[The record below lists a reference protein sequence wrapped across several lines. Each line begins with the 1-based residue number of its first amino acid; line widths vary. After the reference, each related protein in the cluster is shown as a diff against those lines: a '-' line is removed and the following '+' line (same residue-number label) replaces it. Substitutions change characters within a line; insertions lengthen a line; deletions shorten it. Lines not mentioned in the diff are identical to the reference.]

1 MNDEKN
7 LPIKVIE
14 KRRRDSQRTEG
25 GRGSKPPKWQL
36 EGDALSQHAQVLE
49 GSVAQL
55 TAAFEAHQQEQ
66 SELPMVMVTTISD
79 EAIAKSHRGEIVS
92 LLNSDNRPNVIG
104 MEATELPY
112 HLTATI
118 CTD

>member
-25 GRGSKPPKWQL
+25 GGGNKPPKWQL
-36 EGDALSQHAQVLE
+36 EGDALSQHAQELE

-79 EAIAKSHRGEIVS
+79 EDYKRPLWDTISKIIYRVAIDSIDFDIVIEHIKQ
-92 LLNSDNRPNVIG
+92 LKL
-104 MEATELPY
+104 
-112 HLTATI
+112 
-118 CTD
+118 